1 MEVAQEVARAR
12 RRLTID
18 VVTKGDE
25 HRLLR
30 RGDHLSSFRTPCSG
44 SLTLL
49 CEAEIV
55 ASQLIRLV
63 QTAAEAATPQL
74 SPPPTKGACMPKV
87 VLTHAVEDVGRWL
100 EGKAERAAAIGAV
113 GSNVTDY
120 VALDG
125 SNKIA
130 VTTDV
135 DDMDAAQAMIT
146 SPPPDVAAAMQK
158 HGVVPPITAYVEA
171 P

>member
-1 MEVAQEVARAR
+1 M
-12 RRLTID
+12 
-18 VVTKGDE
+18 
-25 HRLLR
+25 
-30 RGDHLSSFRTPCSG
+30 P
-44 SLTLL
+44 
-49 CEAEIV
+49 
-55 ASQLIRLV
+55 RLV
-63 QTAAEAATPQL
+63 
-74 SPPPTKGACMPKV
+74 V
-87 VLTHAVEDVGRWL
+87 THAVEDVERWL

-113 GSNVTDY
+113 GTNVTDY

-130 VTTDV
+130 ITADV
-135 DDMDAAQAMIT
+135 HDLDGAQALLS